1 MHHDKD
7 VFNLPTAQSVKESIY
22 ALAANQF
29 SNINAK
35 TINNVHYSFD

>member
-22 ALAANQF
+22 ALFAANQF

-35 TINNVHYSFD
+35 TINNVQSI